1 MRSAVSRSILSRRV
15 LVSLGVATA
24 FVGVVVIAGVLF
36 RHHDPPLRRPTPSVS
51 TVTTR

>member
-24 FVGVVVIAGVLF
+24 FVGVVVVAGVLF
-36 RHHDPPLRRPTPSVS
+36 RHHDPPPRRPTPVS
-51 TVTTR
+51 SVTTR